1 VRHRNPGP
9 LESRSLLLKTEIR
22 LAGTGGQGVI
32 LASIILAEAAGVH
45 EGRYVVQTQSYGPEA
60 RGGASRADVIISD
73 EPILYPKSRRLD
85 VLVCLSQ
92 QAAEKYFDDLKVQG
106 TAIIDSFYVRECPR
120 EGTICLPMTETAR
133 NELGRELFTNIVML
147 GVVAQVTRVVRL
159 DSLEKAVA
167 HRAPPK
173 TLEINKQALALGW
186 ELSARRAKVEAGS

>member
-1 VRHRNPGP
+1 M
-9 LESRSLLLKTEIR
+9 KTEIR

-32 LASIILAEAAGVH
+32 LASVILAEAAGVH

-92 QAAEKYFDDLKVQG
+92 QAAEKYFDDLKVNG
-106 TAIIDSFYVRECPR
+106 AAIIDSYYVRECPR
-120 EGTICLPMTETAR
+120 EGAICLSMTETAR

-147 GVVAQVTRVVRL
+147 GVVAQVTRVVKL
-159 DSLEKAVA
+159 DSLGKAVS
-167 HRAPPK
+167 HRAPAK
-173 TLEINKQALALGW
+173 TLEINKRALALGW
-186 ELSARRAKVEAGS
+186 KLAEGRETKSEVRS